1 MSVATVA
8 PTVRASGPR
17 SLLGTVASL
26 AATTGITSVLGV
38 AFWWLAAHRASL
50 GAVGNGSA
58 AVSAMTLVGTFG
70 MAGLNTTLIP
80 HLARRSRDG
89 DGLLAAGLCAAALV
103 SAVLAAGF
111 WLAAA
116 AAGGGFA
123 PYLHAGPE
131 ALVFVVGSAL
141 TGACLVLDEALLGLV
156 GGTPQLWRNSTFA
169 VTKLAALAGL
179 TVLWHDQFGTSI
191 LTAWVAGTALSLA
204 VAAALLRLR
213 GVRLLSRPQWA
224 MLRQIG
230 RASVRNTWLNNAL
243 QAPTLV
249 TPMIVTGLLGAEQG
263 GAFYVAATM
272 LSIVLML
279 SFHFSTALYAANAA
293 DPDGL
298 AVKLRFT
305 LRVCLLGGVAGV
317 PLVIAAAH
325 PLLHVFGAQYA
336 ARATLP
342 LQVMIAG
349 YFGSVLKNHYVA
361 LLRIYDKVTKAAVYA
376 TVTCVIGLAAM
387 VAGALAGGL
396 PGVSVA
402 LLVTMCAEG
411 LYTIPTLR
419 AALRGERPA
428 AADKP
433 GTQVRPARAAPTR
446 SRVVYFLQT
455 HTQPAQVA
463 RLVRLIAEGSP
474 DAVVLISH
482 DAAGRR
488 STWPGSKRS
497 GTSTCCS
504 SQGGYGDFSHLDRYL
519 AAVDWLDENG
529 IEYDWLENLTGQDY
543 PLRPIAEIE
552 ETLAATASDGFLLY
566 ARSSPSACR
575 PAPTRARPPGTGS
588 ARRSTRTM
596 RYDYRHWRLG
606 RPSAAKQRLLRPLM
620 AVNLVQ
626 PWIRVSTSFSAV
638 GVRRRGTVFGAGLR
652 LLRRLVL
659 LHAARR
665 LRQVRP
671 GLRQGQ
677 PRRGRL
683 LPHHPGAGRGIPPV
697 GPGQLRPV
705 HASSRTPG
713 GTSTGPA
720 ASTTTR
726 RRSGRKTPTAML
738 ASDAHWARKLDLGQ
752 DAKLFDILDERIR
765 RGPRSRTSHV
775 HGGCD
780 LWQGYPRYTT
790 GATGE
795 CLPCLPGERQ
805 AAFPGNGQRG
815 SMTRANKTAIAV
827 AVMAAGVLVI
837 SAADAAGRAGASGAG
852 HDVAVAAYW
861 LGEAVIFAAPAAL
874 VLGRPEPGEAQAAW
888 LAVALATA
896 TYLVKY
902 FYSPAFFAFPD
913 EFLHWRTLTTLLASH
928 HLFGVNYALPV
939 SPGYPGIEDRHR
951 ARSST

>member
-1 MSVATVA
+1 VSVATAA

-17 SLLGTVASL
+17 SLLGTVVSL

-111 WLAAA
+111 ELAAA

-230 RASVRNTWLNNAL
+230 RASMRNTWLNNAL

-298 AVKLRFT
+298 AAKLRFT
-305 LRVCLLGGVAGV
+305 LRVCLLGGLAGV

-349 YFGSVLKNHYVA
+349 YFGSVLQNHYVA

-402 LLVTMCAEG
+402 LLVTMCAGG

-446 SRVVYFLQT
+446 SRVVYFVQT
-455 HTQPAQVA
+455 HTQPAQIA
-463 RLVRLIAEGSP
+463 RLVRLLAEGSP
-474 DAVVLISH
+474 DALVLVSH
-482 DAAGRR
+482 DTAGQ
-488 STWPGSKRS
+488 PLDVAGLQAL
-497 GTSTCCS
+497 GNVHVLLG
-504 SQGGYGDFSHLDRYL
+504 QGGYGDFSHLDRYL
-519 AAVDWLDENG
+519 AAVDWLDANG
-529 IEYDWLENLTGQDY
+529 VEYDWLENLTGQDY

-552 ETLAATASDGFLLY
+552 ETLAATDSDGFLLY
-566 ARSSPSACR
+566 SPVFPER
-575 PAPTRARPPGTGS
+575 VPPGADQGAAAWYRLCPS
-588 ARRSTRTM
+588 FDAKM
-596 RYDYRHWRLG
+596 RYDYRHRLLG

-638 GVRRRGTVFGAGLR
+638 GVRRRGTVFGPDFVCYGGSFFCTLR
-652 LLRRLVL
+652 ADCARYVRDYARANPDVVAFFRATLAPDEVFLQSVLVNSGRFTFIPD
-659 LHAARR
+659 ARR
-665 LRQVRP
+665 YIDWT
-671 GLRQGQ
+671 GSK
-677 PRRGRL
+677 
-683 LPHHPGAGRGIPPV
+683 HNHPKT
-697 GPGQLRPV
+697 L
-705 HASSRTPG
+705 
-713 GTSTGPA
+713 GTEDA
-720 ASTTTR
+720 
-726 RRSGRKTPTAML
+726 TAML
-738 ASDAHWARKLDLGQ
+738 ASEAHWARKLDLGQ

-765 RGPRSRTSHV
+765 RGPAKPHIARSRGLRPLAGLPPVHDRG
-775 HGGCD
+775 HGGM
-780 LWQGYPRYTT
+780 LALST
-790 GATGE
+790 G
-795 CLPCLPGERQ
+795 
-805 AAFPGNGQRG
+805 
-815 SMTRANKTAIAV
+815 
-827 AVMAAGVLVI
+827 
-837 SAADAAGRAGASGAG
+837 
-852 HDVAVAAYW
+852 
-861 LGEAVIFAAPAAL
+861 
-874 VLGRPEPGEAQAAW
+874 
-888 LAVALATA
+888 
-896 TYLVKY
+896 
-902 FYSPAFFAFPD
+902 
-913 EFLHWRTLTTLLASH
+913 
-928 HLFGVNYALPV
+928 
-939 SPGYPGIEDRHR
+939 
-951 ARSST
+951 